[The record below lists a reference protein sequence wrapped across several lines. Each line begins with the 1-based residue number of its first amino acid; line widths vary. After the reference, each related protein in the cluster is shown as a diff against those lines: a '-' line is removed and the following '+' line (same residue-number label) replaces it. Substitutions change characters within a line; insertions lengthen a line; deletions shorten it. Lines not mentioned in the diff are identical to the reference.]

1 MHICKS
7 VDIVMPIFNEL
18 TSISVRIALLTIY
31 FTCCSIPT
39 EERKQGNSNA
49 AAYADKSNTFMSP
62 SQATQLHVLQQ
73 VCVTL
78 GSVELWVSSSLEVL
92 CGFWGGL

>member
-1 MHICKS
+1 M
-7 VDIVMPIFNEL
+7 
-18 TSISVRIALLTIY
+18 RIALLTIY

-39 EERKQGNSNA
+39 EERKQGNLNA
-49 AAYADKSNTFMSP
+49 AAYADKNNPYMSP
-62 SQATQLHVLQQ
+62 SLATQQHVVQQ

-92 CGFWGGL
+92 CGFWGGLWPGPGWGDWMLSAGDISI